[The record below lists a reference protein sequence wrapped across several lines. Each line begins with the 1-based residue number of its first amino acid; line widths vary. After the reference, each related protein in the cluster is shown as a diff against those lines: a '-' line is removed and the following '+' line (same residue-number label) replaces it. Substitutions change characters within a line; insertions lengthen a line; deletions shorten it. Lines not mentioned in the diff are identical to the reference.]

1 MSTNCCH
8 FKTSQSLQEI
18 LFSQSKPEWLLP
30 CCGQHGGFL
39 SDHCVSLVVQE
50 AICWATDAPR
60 VLRCSTVLTRI
71 SSILIEFCSSLS
83 NSTQSLLLSHCL
95 RFLDFPYAES
105 IGYQCAALLM
115 NLVAL
120 HATNCVHCLTIDKGC
135 EWLLSVGHSLCGAH
149 TELFS
154 KIRIKALHSL
164 LHCSVVEASLSLR
177 DRLMTEPLVSRLYA
191 QIGHAP
197 LSIQISKVIVD
208 DCSVAVRL
216 NRPNRLTFHM
226 DWIKKQLLA
235 TEVDGNWPLE
245 VHEQQ
250 PRQHFLS
257 GTLPIGGASSNF
269 VQYSPLQKH
278 LGLKQRRHHYGSV
291 HAIDRN
297 EMTPNT
303 RRRTQPIQF
312 PAAHN
317 GSLKNVTT
325 ESTRSRKFGLENV
338 LDDELNCAY
347 FTFTRR
353 RDQLSKPEW
362 LLPCCGQH
370 GGFLSDHCVSLVV
383 QEAICWATD
392 APRVLRC
399 STVLTRI
406 SSILIEFC
414 SSLSNSTQ
422 SLLLSHCLRFLDFP
436 YAESIG
442 YQCAALLMN
451 LVALHATNCVHCL
464 TIDKDCEWL
473 LSVGH
478 SLCGAHTELFS
489 KIRIK
494 ALHSLLHCS
503 VVEASL
509 SLRDRLMTEP
519 LVSRLYAQ
527 IGHAPLSIQISKVIV
542 DDCSVAVRLNRP
554 NRLTFHMDWIKKQL
568 LATEVFVR
576 QAIEQKLLPAL
587 LKSPESRRWFRLEFH
602 SFASLPRDSAHS
614 PRALCTLLRLAIDR
628 IGNEEGNCD
637 FGWEDF
643 VSTEF
648 SDQQN
653 GGISADFMEKALFD
667 GPSTDSETQLSAL
680 SLICSH
686 PKGARPV
693 SAREC
698 QIVRQF
704 IAKSFDEPSP
714 SVRQHILT
722 QIAKLL
728 SRVSEHSKSL
738 QKINDVLNLT
748 KYRQFVHD
756 IEQLALDHLPDQ
768 STLLTSIDKIE
779 NDEETANG
787 ESDGELGF
795 SCRVFALM
803 LISLIH
809 SAQLCDLSFAPF
821 EWKALIASLDDQFE
835 LCQARKFRIAFYK
848 SDFTVFLENTKK
860 DLLFANPHSPRHQ
873 LAVEY
878 RLRFLLPRLSDNV
891 RLAFFDALIKLGANV
906 CEQAANVNGFDE
918 ENPNLIRL
926 VQISPQLH
934 AILSA
939 LLASMPHIFRDD
951 NATNIEPSSSFLHA
965 LLSLCHCAAQ
975 LVSPVVHSL
984 SPEGF
989 LPSIGQSNGN
999 FEDRLFSCCQRLVGM
1014 PSPNSLSTE
1023 QMIKIGEYFWLQL
1036 TECRHC
1042 GAFEAAADAF
1052 RVICIRFWAFSLASD
1067 QFPCSP
1073 AKWLQQ
1079 IVDALTGK
1087 ISARHLCPSRRSAG
1101 LPHLVNALLC
1111 SEPPLS
1117 PDRRKFANFD
1127 HTVSALLDCRRSED
1141 RQLECHCVNV
1151 LRLLF
1156 SQSLLEERIFPY
1168 VEEAFQLSLNGC
1180 ADEFWPVRNA
1190 HVQLF
1195 AVLIERVFG
1204 TPPVQQRSLH
1214 IQIRCKMSAHEFF
1227 GRYPSLY
1234 HSLGNCLHELR
1245 QKKVKKNFD
1254 FFPHNELQQIVT
1266 EIVEEIEQI
1275 QQNDNWNYA
1284 TLEYTKNVEWNL
1296 LEFNLHKMG
1305 NNDQKWE
1312 EIDQLR
1318 GESQKAYSNWYSEK
1332 NEEKKLHFEKVI
1344 GKLIEVLR
1352 GI

>member
-1 MSTNCCH
+1 MSTDCCH

-39 SDHCVSLVVQE
+39 SDHCVSLLVQE

-83 NSTQSLLLSHCL
+83 NSTQSLFLSHCL

-120 HATNCVHCLTIDKGC
+120 HGTNCVHCLTIDKGC

-164 LHCSVVEASLSLR
+164 LHCSAVEASLSLR
-177 DRLMTEPLVSRLYA
+177 DRLMTEPFVARLYA

-216 NRPNRLTFHM
+216 NRPNTLTFHM

-235 TEVDGNWPLE
+235 TD
-245 VHEQQ
+245 
-250 PRQHFLS
+250 
-257 GTLPIGGASSNF
+257 
-269 VQYSPLQKH
+269 
-278 LGLKQRRHHYGSV
+278 
-291 HAIDRN
+291 
-297 EMTPNT
+297 
-303 RRRTQPIQF
+303 
-312 PAAHN
+312 
-317 GSLKNVTT
+317 
-325 ESTRSRKFGLENV
+325 
-338 LDDELNCAY
+338 
-347 FTFTRR
+347 
-353 RDQLSKPEW
+353 
-362 LLPCCGQH
+362 
-370 GGFLSDHCVSLVV
+370 VS
-383 QEAICWATD
+383 
-392 APRVLRC
+392 
-399 STVLTRI
+399 
-406 SSILIEFC
+406 
-414 SSLSNSTQ
+414 
-422 SLLLSHCLRFLDFP
+422 
-436 YAESIG
+436 
-442 YQCAALLMN
+442 
-451 LVALHATNCVHCL
+451 
-464 TIDKDCEWL
+464 
-473 LSVGH
+473 
-478 SLCGAHTELFS
+478 
-489 KIRIK
+489 
-494 ALHSLLHCS
+494 
-503 VVEASL
+503 
-509 SLRDRLMTEP
+509 
-519 LVSRLYAQ
+519 
-527 IGHAPLSIQISKVIV
+527 
-542 DDCSVAVRLNRP
+542 
-554 NRLTFHMDWIKKQL
+554 
-568 LATEVFVR
+568 VR

-643 VSTEF
+643 VSAAEF
-648 SDQQN
+648 SDEQN
-653 GGISADFMEKALFD
+653 GGGGISADFMEKALFD

-704 IAKSFDEPSP
+704 VAKSFGEPSP

-722 QIAKLL
+722 QIAKLF

-756 IEQLALDHLPDQ
+756 IEQLALEHLPDQ
-768 STLLTSIDKIE
+768 STLLIYEIE
-779 NDEETANG
+779 KDEETANG

-835 LCQARKFRIAFYK
+835 LCQDTALKLIDQIFPSPLQKGISF
-848 SDFTVFLENTKK
+848 DFTVFLENTKK

-891 RLAFFDALIKLGANV
+891 RRAFFDALIKLGANV

-926 VQISPQLH
+926 VQICPQLH

-939 LLASMPHIFRDD
+939 ILASMPHIFRDD
-951 NATNIEPSSSFLHA
+951 NATNIERKFLRHFYTPSFRCAIAPLNFRTVQ
-965 LLSLCHCAAQ
+965 LLSKTCWRSHK
-975 LVSPVVHSL
+975 
-984 SPEGF
+984 
-989 LPSIGQSNGN
+989 SISHI
-999 FEDRLFSCCQRLVGM
+999 FSRLIKWM

-1052 RVICIRFWAFSLASD
+1052 RVICIRFWAFSSASD

-1073 AKWLQQ
+1073 AKWLRQ

-1141 RQLECHCVNV
+1141 RQLEFHCVNV

-1195 AVLIERVFG
+1195 AVLIERIFG
-1204 TPPVQQRSLH
+1204 TPPTQQRSLH
-1214 IQIRCKMSAHEFF
+1214 IQLRCKMSAHEFF
-1227 GRYPSLY
+1227 TRYPSLY
-1234 HSLGNCLHELR
+1234 HSLGNCLRKLRLAVLRSFECPLGVVHHFAAFPALILLTHLRPAAHELGQTHSLR
-1245 QKKVKKNFD
+1245 P
-1254 FFPHNELQQIVT
+1254 FFPDLIQLLFALPARALREIASAALCSMATFTELQQIFDCIYEIGLAVHQRSSKNVSNLAT
-1266 EIVEEIEQI
+1266 DSISIFLDHIVELNVTILTSTDQFRKLREITRTFRSNRSGTIGHI
-1275 QQNDNWNYA
+1275 Q
-1284 TLEYTKNVEWNL
+1284 
-1296 LEFNLHKMG
+1296 KMIY
-1305 NNDQKWE
+1305 D
-1312 EIDQLR
+1312 
-1318 GESQKAYSNWYSEK
+1318 AC
-1332 NEEKKLHFEKVI
+1332 
-1344 GKLIEVLR
+1344 
-1352 GI
+1352 